1 VCAHV
6 RTRQGDSGG
15 PVYTPARRG
24 EVRAAGI
31 VTASRVVI
39 GRGDLCYTPM
49 EAILEALAATL
60 PTGAFRTAFDNG
72 LGGP

>member
-1 VCAHV
+1 MRA
-6 RTRQGDSGG
+6 RQGDSGG
-15 PVYTPARRG
+15 PVYTPARDG
-24 EVRAAGI
+24 EVRAVGI
-31 VTASRVVI
+31 VTASRRLI

-49 EAILEALAATL
+49 EPLLEALAARL